1 MSVWEDNKMAQM
13 VQNDEI
19 KPPKNLLLFESPW
32 AQILEDELFYE
43 QTLRKVAQVATSI
56 WFLVLNISFFFIT
69 FFQYIEGDLKL
80 SHLYN
85 MLIFATPP
93 EGSILSE
100 NVQLMKLKV
109 CIWKGM
115 LHCILWTYL

>member
-1 MSVWEDNKMAQM
+1 M
-13 VQNDEI
+13 VQNGEI

-32 AQILEDELFYE
+32 AQSLQEELFYE
-43 QTLRKVAQVATSI
+43 QTIRKVGQVKTSI
-56 WFLVLNISFFFIT
+56 GNLVLHSFL

-93 EGSILSE
+93 EGSILTE
-100 NVQLMKLKV
+100 NVQLMQIKV
-109 CIWKGM
+109 
-115 LHCILWTYL
+115 